1 MVRIPIREY
10 MKIGTG
16 SDQWNR
22 NEISIKT
29 SSTGKVKDIRE
40 ANTKINLTFG
50 YTMLMFIEKHHHL

>member
-1 MVRIPIREY
+1 MTELSSNTFKPQTKNMVRIPIREY

-29 SSTGKVKDIRE
+29 SSTGKVKDIRD
-40 ANTKINLTFG
+40 TSTTIN
-50 YTMLMFIEKHHHL
+50 